1 MRCVRDVA
9 SAVMCAVI
17 LLRCA
22 EPAKRFTPEGRP
34 YAIPPPRAQGAAAL
48 TLRPRLF
55 PSPLPLPLGLVRAV
69 VGFTQSLLC
78 HLFPSRAAVAAARQR
93 RSAPGSGA
101 EAESPSSLSPEEAV
115 REGCL
120 LPCAGTH
127 PLAWLSLER
136 AAEGGKRKKAQD
148 VPEDAPLEVFSM
160 PFSWCQAQSRAE
172 EGVGGDQG
180 EPPSRDQALAQE
192 EAAESRVQKQG
203 LTRLRVL
210 RAAYQLIERSTQQLG
225 GPGACPA
232 LPEALA
238 PLVEVLPR
246 TLPTSLPASLRGRHV
261 ECAAALQQARKSVRE
276 AREPL
281 RWQVAEVLPLKSMT
295 PKFDINYAPG
305 KDMDPDRQRSEHKK
319 LQRAVAQEKRG
330 AMRSLRRDA
339 AFLATAKQK
348 EDEEARTEQKEDQRR
363 VQRFLEGQQ
372 HEFKQLQR
380 EGKAK
385 GGGMK
390 KHLF

>member
-1 MRCVRDVA
+1 MRDVA
-9 SAVMCAVI
+9 SAVMCAVV
-17 LLRCA
+17 LLRCV
-22 EPAKRFTPEGRP
+22 EPAQRFAPEGEWGLLS
-34 YAIPPPRAQGAAAL
+34 PPTGPAAL
-48 TLRPRLF
+48 TRT
-55 PSPLPLPLGLVRAV
+55 PLAHAV

-78 HLFPSRAAVAAARQR
+78 HLFPSRAAVAAARLR

-101 EAESPSSLSPEEAV
+101 EAVAPSSLSPEEAV

-120 LPCAGTH
+120 LPCIGTH
-127 PLAWLSLER
+127 PLAWLSLE
-136 AAEGGKRKKAQD
+136 GSKRRKARD
-148 VPEDAPLEVFSM
+148 VPEDAPLDVFSL
-160 PFSWCQAQSRAE
+160 PFSWCQARPRAE
-172 EGVGGDQG
+172 DGAEDG
-180 EPPSRDQALAQE
+180 EPPSRKEALARE
-192 EAAESRVQKQG
+192 EAAEGKVQKQG

-210 RAAYQLIERSTQQLG
+210 RAAYQLIERSSQQLG
-225 GPGACPA
+225 GPEACPA

-238 PLVEVLPR
+238 PLVEALPR
-246 TLPTSLPASLRGRHV
+246 TLPPSLPASLRERHV

-305 KDMDPDRQRSEHKK
+305 KDMDPDKQRSEQKK
-319 LQRAVAQEKRG
+319 LQRAVAREKRG

-339 AFLATAKQK
+339 SFLATAKQK
-348 EDEEARTEQKEDQRR
+348 EDEEARADQKEEQKR
-363 VQRFLEGQQ
+363 VQQFLEGQQ